1 MKDLIDR
8 EDWDVISRA
17 LNMAAIDDEKAGLIL
32 VMMVLKKDKEI
43 HRLRAENEFIRDKL
57 RRMELEEKQNAD
69 I

>member
-1 MKDLIDR
+1 MKDLISR

-43 HRLRAENEFIRDKL
+43 HHLRAENEFIRDKL
-57 RRMELEEKQNAD
+57 RQMELEENHNAD
-69 I
+69 T

>member
-1 MKDLIDR
+1 MKDLISR

-43 HRLRAENEFIRDKL
+43 HRLWAENEFIRDKL
-57 RRMELEEKQNAD
+57 RQMELEENHNAD

>member
-1 MKDLIDR
+1 MKDLISR

-43 HRLRAENEFIRDKL
+43 HHLWAENEFIRDKL
-57 RRMELEEKQNAD
+57 RQMELEENHNAD